1 MLFRM
6 KDEKAHQLEA
16 ELDKL
21 QADGPAAWAKLPE
34 EELFTPAG
42 FSEERAEATS
52 YSNYS
57 YWGSTFRAFFK
68 NRVAVLLLVALIAV
82 VAFAF
87 LQPCLPGQ
95 ADPNLCAVDP
105 ATGIQYRNIAPGEK
119 GFIWGSNAIG
129 QDLWARIW
137 AGARTSL
144 TIAFFVALI
153 EAVVGITVGVL
164 WGYVRQL
171 DFFFTELYNIC
182 DNVPSTII
190 LILISYVA
198 SPSVQTLILGMSI
211 TGWIAMA
218 RFIRNQILII
228 RDRDYNVASRCIG
241 TPTSRIVVRNLLP
254 YLVSVIMLRMALTIP
269 AAIGSEVFITYI
281 GLGLSVEV
289 PSLGNL
295 INDGRKVMMQAGLRY
310 QLLYPTIIL
319 SFVTIAFYLI
329 GNAFSDAADPKNH
342 LQYGGTGM
350 KKNELI
356 LSVRDLNIKFN
367 LRGKILHAIR
377 GIDLD
382 VYHGE
387 VLAIVGESGS
397 GKSVFTKSFMGL
409 LDSNGSITSGTI
421 DYFGADDHQPIRL
434 SELKKEK
441 DWLKVRGHE
450 IAMIMQDP
458 MTSLNPLKTIGDQ
471 IMEAVELHQGLKGAA
486 AREKTLEYL
495 RDVGIA
501 DPEVRFKQYPHEFSG
516 GMRQRV
522 VIAIAV
528 ACNPQILICDEPTTA
543 LDVTIQAQIL
553 ELLKEMRV
561 KYNLTIILITHD
573 LGVVANIADRVA
585 VMYAGDIVEIGTS
598 DEIYYDPRHPY
609 TWALL
614 SSMPQMGV
622 KGEDLF
628 NIQGTPPN
636 LFTEIHGDAFAP
648 RNPLALKIDFVKRPP
663 YFDVSTTHRAKT
675 WLLDPRAPKI
685 EPPAA
690 VRMLQEEG
698 K

>member
-1 MLFRM
+1 MLSFLKR
-6 KDEKAHQLEA
+6 EKSKKLENQLNT
-16 ELDKL
+16 L
-21 QADGPAAWAKLPE
+21 QKEGPAAWADLPE
-34 EELFTPAG
+34 DELFTPAG
-42 FSEERAEATS
+42 FHAEQAEATAS
-52 YSNYS
+52 SNYS

-68 NRVAVLLLVALIAV
+68 NKVAVTLLIALVAV

-87 LQPCLPGQ
+87 LQPYLPGQ

-105 ATGIQYRNIAPGEK
+105 VTGIQYRNIAPGQD
-119 GFIWGSNAIG
+119 GFIWGSNSIG

-342 LQYGGTGM
+342 LQ
-350 KKNELI
+350 
-356 LSVRDLNIKFN
+356 
-367 LRGKILHAIR
+367 
-377 GIDLD
+377 
-382 VYHGE
+382 
-387 VLAIVGESGS
+387 
-397 GKSVFTKSFMGL
+397 
-409 LDSNGSITSGTI
+409 
-421 DYFGADDHQPIRL
+421 
-434 SELKKEK
+434 
-441 DWLKVRGHE
+441 
-450 IAMIMQDP
+450 
-458 MTSLNPLKTIGDQ
+458 
-471 IMEAVELHQGLKGAA
+471 
-486 AREKTLEYL
+486 
-495 RDVGIA
+495 
-501 DPEVRFKQYPHEFSG
+501 
-516 GMRQRV
+516 
-522 VIAIAV
+522 
-528 ACNPQILICDEPTTA
+528 
-543 LDVTIQAQIL
+543 
-553 ELLKEMRV
+553 
-561 KYNLTIILITHD
+561 
-573 LGVVANIADRVA
+573 
-585 VMYAGDIVEIGTS
+585 
-598 DEIYYDPRHPY
+598 
-609 TWALL
+609 
-614 SSMPQMGV
+614 
-622 KGEDLF
+622 
-628 NIQGTPPN
+628 
-636 LFTEIHGDAFAP
+636 
-648 RNPLALKIDFVKRPP
+648 
-663 YFDVSTTHRAKT
+663 
-675 WLLDPRAPKI
+675 
-685 EPPAA
+685 
-690 VRMLQEEG
+690 
-698 K
+698 

>member
-87 LQPCLPGQ
+87 LQPYLPGQ

-269 AAIGSEVFITYI
+269 AAIVLGTAVVATALPLPSSTPATATGTAHVTRAYTDKSTHEPGKEATITAEASTGGDRPLLRQPPRRGG
-281 GLGLSVEV
+281 GLGRRHRHERQGH
-289 PSLGNL
+289 LGL
-295 INDGRKVMMQAGLRY
+295 HDSEREQPGIPRHRDRRGRHARGNRHRRLHQLDALPAHGFPLPLQAHRPRGHRRAHHLRVLPLPEAAGLHR
-310 QLLYPTIIL
+310 QAQPGLPHQR
-319 SFVTIAFYLI
+319 
-329 GNAFSDAADPKNH
+329 AA
-342 LQYGGTGM
+342 
-350 KKNELI
+350 
-356 LSVRDLNIKFN
+356 V
-367 LRGKILHAIR
+367 LR
-377 GIDLD
+377 
-382 VYHGE
+382 
-387 VLAIVGESGS
+387 LAI
-397 GKSVFTKSFMGL
+397 
-409 LDSNGSITSGTI
+409 
-421 DYFGADDHQPIRL
+421 PPR
-434 SELKKEK
+434 
-441 DWLKVRGHE
+441 
-450 IAMIMQDP
+450 
-458 MTSLNPLKTIGDQ
+458 
-471 IMEAVELHQGLKGAA
+471 A
-486 AREKTLEYL
+486 ARRHRRPRE
-495 RDVGIA
+495 
-501 DPEVRFKQYPHEFSG
+501 
-516 GMRQRV
+516 
-522 VIAIAV
+522 
-528 ACNPQILICDEPTTA
+528 
-543 LDVTIQAQIL
+543 
-553 ELLKEMRV
+553 
-561 KYNLTIILITHD
+561 
-573 LGVVANIADRVA
+573 RVA
-585 VMYAGDIVEIGTS
+585 PVVPQQLRVE
-598 DEIYYDPRHPY
+598 E
-609 TWALL
+609 
-614 SSMPQMGV
+614 
-622 KGEDLF
+622 
-628 NIQGTPPN
+628 NN
-636 LFTEIHGDAFAP
+636 
-648 RNPLALKIDFVKRPP
+648 
-663 YFDVSTTHRAKT
+663 HR
-675 WLLDPRAPKI
+675 LH
-685 EPPAA
+685 
-690 VRMLQEEG
+690 
-698 K
+698 

>member
-52 YSNYS
+52 YSIYS

-342 LQYGGTGM
+342 LQ
-350 KKNELI
+350 
-356 LSVRDLNIKFN
+356 
-367 LRGKILHAIR
+367 
-377 GIDLD
+377 
-382 VYHGE
+382 
-387 VLAIVGESGS
+387 
-397 GKSVFTKSFMGL
+397 
-409 LDSNGSITSGTI
+409 
-421 DYFGADDHQPIRL
+421 
-434 SELKKEK
+434 
-441 DWLKVRGHE
+441 
-450 IAMIMQDP
+450 
-458 MTSLNPLKTIGDQ
+458 
-471 IMEAVELHQGLKGAA
+471 
-486 AREKTLEYL
+486 
-495 RDVGIA
+495 
-501 DPEVRFKQYPHEFSG
+501 
-516 GMRQRV
+516 
-522 VIAIAV
+522 
-528 ACNPQILICDEPTTA
+528 
-543 LDVTIQAQIL
+543 
-553 ELLKEMRV
+553 
-561 KYNLTIILITHD
+561 
-573 LGVVANIADRVA
+573 
-585 VMYAGDIVEIGTS
+585 
-598 DEIYYDPRHPY
+598 
-609 TWALL
+609 
-614 SSMPQMGV
+614 
-622 KGEDLF
+622 
-628 NIQGTPPN
+628 
-636 LFTEIHGDAFAP
+636 
-648 RNPLALKIDFVKRPP
+648 
-663 YFDVSTTHRAKT
+663 
-675 WLLDPRAPKI
+675 
-685 EPPAA
+685 
-690 VRMLQEEG
+690 
-698 K
+698 

>member
-52 YSNYS
+52 YSNSS

-87 LQPCLPGQ
+87 LQPYLPGQ
-95 ADPNLCAVDP
+95 VDPNLCAVDP

-198 SPSVQTLILGMSI
+198 SPSVQTLSLGMSI

-342 LQYGGTGM
+342 LQ
-350 KKNELI
+350 
-356 LSVRDLNIKFN
+356 
-367 LRGKILHAIR
+367 
-377 GIDLD
+377 
-382 VYHGE
+382 
-387 VLAIVGESGS
+387 
-397 GKSVFTKSFMGL
+397 
-409 LDSNGSITSGTI
+409 
-421 DYFGADDHQPIRL
+421 
-434 SELKKEK
+434 
-441 DWLKVRGHE
+441 
-450 IAMIMQDP
+450 
-458 MTSLNPLKTIGDQ
+458 
-471 IMEAVELHQGLKGAA
+471 
-486 AREKTLEYL
+486 
-495 RDVGIA
+495 
-501 DPEVRFKQYPHEFSG
+501 
-516 GMRQRV
+516 
-522 VIAIAV
+522 
-528 ACNPQILICDEPTTA
+528 
-543 LDVTIQAQIL
+543 
-553 ELLKEMRV
+553 
-561 KYNLTIILITHD
+561 
-573 LGVVANIADRVA
+573 
-585 VMYAGDIVEIGTS
+585 
-598 DEIYYDPRHPY
+598 
-609 TWALL
+609 
-614 SSMPQMGV
+614 
-622 KGEDLF
+622 
-628 NIQGTPPN
+628 
-636 LFTEIHGDAFAP
+636 
-648 RNPLALKIDFVKRPP
+648 
-663 YFDVSTTHRAKT
+663 
-675 WLLDPRAPKI
+675 
-685 EPPAA
+685 
-690 VRMLQEEG
+690 
-698 K
+698 